1 MDKLSSMRVF
11 LTIAREGS
19 FSRAAELHG
28 LSKAMASK
36 HVKHLEDDLGVRLL
50 NRSTRGVSLTEA
62 GRNYRDRC
70 DQILADLEE
79 AESSLK
85 AMEREPTGRIRVGS
99 PPALGA
105 FRVAPAIAEYIKR
118 YPKTQVDLVL
128 LDHAVDPIE
137 GGFDVVLRIG
147 ELASSS
153 YVARRLGDAG
163 FLACASPEYL
173 KANGRPAAPEDLLR
187 HNCLRQS
194 DTLLPPYWTFQRDG
208 RPVHIKVKGNFKA
221 SLASAIRRAALRGL
235 GIAYLPT
242 YMIVNDIS
250 RRHLMWLFP
259 ELEPP
264 LAPIHVIYP
273 HRQHLSTR
281 IQTFIEFLRGHIGD
295 AGIGR
300 LRVLSTASRYLAAPG
315 EAISTVVDEAPAT
328 E

>member
-250 RRHLMWLFP
+250 RQK
-259 ELEPP
+259 
-264 LAPIHVIYP
+264 V
-273 HRQHLSTR
+273 
-281 IQTFIEFLRGHIGD
+281 G
-295 AGIGR
+295 
-300 LRVLSTASRYLAAPG
+300 
-315 EAISTVVDEAPAT
+315 
-328 E
+328 